1 MIDYEF
7 RILTKTVEKIV
18 RKKIKSEKKMLKSVP
33 SFLFSKDYLHNIDKK
48 YLNHAK
54 KLKTLVIRGL
64 PLNNRKL
71 YFEQESNIDNYI
83 SDLKKINSRLNFKK
97 IIQVPNPKKIKF
109 KEFEKFLNKNEKRYF
124 GFELIGTWYNLPF
137 LDKAYSPYFD
147 YFNSNN
153 SLVSLD
159 LDYFFRT
166 NIYTVFNFLKLLK
179 KYPNINFLLPHFGC
193 GIFLHWDKVLDLTDK
208 LPRLLCSS
216 PQSIYWL
223 EIFKIKKFKKIPI
236 VFSSDHPLNDNQSIQ
251 MYDKFIAYLNKKN

>member
-1 MIDYEF
+1 MS
-7 RILTKTVEKIV
+7 RTTVAA
-18 RKKIKSEKKMLKSVP
+18 R
-33 SFLFSKDYLHNIDKK
+33 
-48 YLNHAK
+48 
-54 KLKTLVIRGL
+54 TL
-64 PLNNRKL
+64 
-71 YFEQESNIDNYI
+71 
-83 SDLKKINSRLNFKK
+83 
-97 IIQVPNPKKIKF
+97 
-109 KEFEKFLNKNEKRYF
+109 
-124 GFELIGTWYNLPF
+124 
-137 LDKAYSPYFD
+137 